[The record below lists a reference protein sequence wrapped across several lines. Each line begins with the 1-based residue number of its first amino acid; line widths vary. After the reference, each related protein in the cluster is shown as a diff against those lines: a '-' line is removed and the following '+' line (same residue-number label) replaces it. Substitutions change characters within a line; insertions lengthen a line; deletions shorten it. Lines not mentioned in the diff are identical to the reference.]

1 MKNIRVE
8 QKQFYDIS
16 LSFEPNPRTGDIT
29 LLRDDRAIQ
38 NSIKNII
45 QTIPSEL
52 PFRSDFGSNVR
63 DYLFEFIDTS
73 TSLLIELE
81 ITRAVN
87 YNEPRVEL
95 IDVSV
100 SPNPDANQFQMKLKY
115 KIIGYDKVV
124 EINDILTPTS

>member
-1 MKNIRVE
+1 MSRKICPFFCAMKIIRVE
-8 QKQFYDIS
+8 QKQFVDIS

-29 LLRDDRAIQ
+29 VLRDERAIQ

-87 YNEPRVEL
+87 YNEPRVQL

-100 SPNPDANQFQMKLKY
+100 SQNPDANQFQMKLKY
-115 KIIGYDKVV
+115 KLIG
-124 EINDILTPTS
+124 

>member
-1 MKNIRVE
+1 MKIIRVE
-8 QKQFYDIS
+8 QKQFVDIS

-29 LLRDDRAIQ
+29 VLRDERAIQ

-52 PFRSDFGSNVR
+52 PFTSDFGSNVR

-87 YNEPRVEL
+87 YNEPRVQL

-115 KIIGYDKVV
+115 KLIG
-124 EINDILTPTS
+124 